1 LFDAQGKIAKYQT
14 EIDILKE
21 FFNLRKDLYQKRKDY
36 MLALLMKD
44 YELLFNKVKFVQ
56 AVIAGTIKINKE
68 KR

>member
-36 MLALLMKD
+36 MLALLLKD